1 MERQILMKNPYL
13 RDIFTNAR
21 FLYDEPL
28 TISQVS
34 FSQKE
39 QVQDHVLLLGDAAG
53 LITPLCGNGMS
64 MAFHASKIAYQAVN
78 DLLQNRISR
87 LHMENIYQHNWH
99 QQFAKRLKM
108 GRFLQ
113 RRFGRES
120 ATTFFLQTIKALPF
134 LQKPIIGA
142 STGNPF

>member
-1 MERQILMKNPYL
+1 CLCYLTTAANLQTSSNDIKAMEQQLLMKNPHL

-39 QVQDHVLLLGDAAG
+39 QGQDHVLLLGDAAG

-78 DLLQNRISR
+78 DLLQNRMSR
-87 LHMENIYQHNWH
+87 LQMEGIYQYNW
-99 QQFAKRLKM
+99 QRQFAKRLSM
-108 GRFLQ
+108 G
-113 RRFGRES
+113 
-120 ATTFFLQTIKALPF
+120 
-134 LQKPIIGA
+134 
-142 STGNPF
+142 